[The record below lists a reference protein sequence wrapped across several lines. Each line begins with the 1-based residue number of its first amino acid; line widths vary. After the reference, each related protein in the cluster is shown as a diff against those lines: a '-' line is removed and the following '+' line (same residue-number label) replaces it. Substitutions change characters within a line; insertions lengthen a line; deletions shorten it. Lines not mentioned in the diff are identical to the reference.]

1 MSWLLAAFWNALT
14 RSAKVGAQDAVSNNG
29 NTMQNVIS
37 ILLSNLR
44 ILLSPVFLLKKYV
57 IYTVCDYN
65 KIMKMPELKN
75 SEKYVGLYVFDFGDH
90 CGVGFTAEEVAEL
103 FESEKYK
110 NCKAYK
116 IHKAYP
122 DGKLELKGVQTEIF
136 QLEAGMF
143 FHSSDL
149 KTAKRDFKE
158 LVNLAVKTAPP
169 CRAKVHLAKYSEEKL
184 VTALIYP
191 AEHDDEISA
200 WLLGGDYKT
209 AGAAEGS
216 IEAVQRYYDNEPQ
229 ILEKHQLFGK
239 SENRSRSGQELLA
252 SVKLAVQR

>member
-1 MSWLLAAFWNALT
+1 
-14 RSAKVGAQDAVSNNG
+14 
-29 NTMQNVIS
+29 
-37 ILLSNLR
+37 
-44 ILLSPVFLLKKYV
+44 
-57 IYTVCDYN
+57 
-65 KIMKMPELKN
+65 MKLPELKN

-122 DGKLELKGVQTEIF
+122 DGKLELKGVRAEIF

-143 FHSSDL
+143 FYSGDL
-149 KTAKRDFKE
+149 ETTKRDFKE

-169 CRAKVHLAKYSEEKL
+169 CRAKLQLAKYSEEKL

-191 AEHDDEISA
+191 AEYDDEIST
-200 WLLGGDYKT
+200 WLLDGGYKT
-209 AGAAEGS
+209 SGAAEGGT
-216 IEAVQRYYDNEPQ
+216 EAVQRYYDYKPQ
-229 ILEKHQLFGK
+229 ILDRHQLFGK
-239 SENRSRSGQELLA
+239 SEYQNRSGQELFA
-252 SVKLAVQR
+252 CVKLAVQR